1 VAIIKSLISSTI
13 LIFFGQ
19 ILFAQNKLVTYSNP
33 QNTYYNKDTSNSV
46 KEGPLKG
53 VAFFEPKVNEI
64 TLNND
69 STFDFYSRPNV
80 SCFTWQEYK
89 GTWKKSKD
97 TILFYDNYEVVEND
111 VRVIYKKNNEHKY
124 HIHFF
129 TDKKSELKNKEI
141 KIEYVYDY
149 SAHLK
154 DVEKL
159 LHLNKNNELEIS
171 FQDISSIY
179 KLAAIRI
186 EYLLNDNQKRFGYLT
201 QNKIL
206 NIKNG
211 NLANIIKVEFV
222 ENPKKEIVY
231 RTIKGLVQNGALVI
245 VSTTKS
251 KITLPDYH
259 SEIMFEKS
267 YALDK

>member
-1 VAIIKSLISSTI
+1 MAIIKSFISSTI

-33 QNTYYNKDTSNSV
+33 QNAYYNKDISNSL

-53 VAFFEPKVNEI
+53 LYFFEPKVNEI
-64 TLNND
+64 TLNTD
-69 STFDFYSRPNV
+69 STFDFWSRPNV

-97 TILFYDNYEVVEND
+97 TILFYYNYEIAEND
-111 VRVIYKKNNEHKY
+111 MRVTYKKNSEHKY
-124 HIHFF
+124 NIHFS
-129 TDKKSELKNKEI
+129 TDKKSGLKNKEI
-141 KIEYVYDY
+141 KIQYVYDY
-149 SAHLK
+149 DAHLE
-154 DVEKL
+154 DFEKI
-159 LHLNKNNELEIS
+159 LNLDRNNELEIS
-171 FQDISSIY
+171 FQDITSIN

-186 EYLLNDNQKRFGYLT
+186 EYLLNDEQKRFGYLT
-201 QNKIL
+201 QNKII
-206 NIKNG
+206 NKKNSD
-211 NLANIIKVEFV
+211 LPNIIRVEFV

-231 RTIKGLVQNGALVI
+231 RTIKGIVQNGVLVI
-245 VSTTKS
+245 VSTAKS
-251 KITLPDYH
+251 KTTLTDYH

>member
-1 VAIIKSLISSTI
+1 MRKINSFISSII
-13 LIFFGQ
+13 LILFGQ
-19 ILFAQNKLVTYSNP
+19 LLFAQNKPVSYSNP
-33 QNTYYNKDTSNSV
+33 RNAYYNKDTSNAI

-53 VAFFEPKVNEI
+53 LNLFTPKVNEI
-64 TLNND
+64 TLNTD
-69 STFDFYSRPNV
+69 STFDFWSRPNV
-80 SCFTWQEYK
+80 SCFTWQEHK
-89 GTWKKSKD
+89 GAWKKSKD

-111 VRVIYKKNNEHKY
+111 VRVTFKKNSEHKY
-124 HIHFF
+124 QIHFF
-129 TDKKSELKNKEI
+129 TDKQSELKNKEI
-141 KIEYVYDY
+141 KIQYVYDY
-149 SAHLK
+149 NAHLE

-159 LHLNKNNELEIS
+159 FHINKNNELEIS
-171 FQDISSIY
+171 FQDISSID

-186 EYLLNDNQKRFGYLT
+186 EYLLNDEQKRFGYLT

-211 NLANIIKVEFV
+211 NLPNIIRVEFV

-231 RTIKGLVQNGALVI
+231 RTIKGLLQNGALVI
-245 VSTTKS
+245 VSTKKN
-251 KITLPDYH
+251 KIILPDYH